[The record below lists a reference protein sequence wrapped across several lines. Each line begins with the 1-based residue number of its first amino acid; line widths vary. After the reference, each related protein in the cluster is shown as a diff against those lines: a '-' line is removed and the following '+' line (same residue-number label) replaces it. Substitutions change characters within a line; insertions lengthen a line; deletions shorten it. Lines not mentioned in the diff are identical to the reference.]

1 LAGID
6 NVVVSLTSG
15 KKITPIGTEQFPI
28 GVLSVTST
36 QSVEQRTLTNFASQT
51 TGRLSGDNNYFISST
66 AGPIPEPSAVTL
78 LGLGLVATFAYQ
90 FKKRTRS

>member
-1 LAGID
+1 
-6 NVVVSLTSG
+6 LTSG
-15 KKITPIGTEQFPI
+15 DTITPVGSALFPI
-28 GVLSVTST
+28 GLLTVTST
-36 QSVEQRTLTNFASQT
+36 QSVEQSTLTNFASQT

-90 FKKRTRS
+90 FKRRARS